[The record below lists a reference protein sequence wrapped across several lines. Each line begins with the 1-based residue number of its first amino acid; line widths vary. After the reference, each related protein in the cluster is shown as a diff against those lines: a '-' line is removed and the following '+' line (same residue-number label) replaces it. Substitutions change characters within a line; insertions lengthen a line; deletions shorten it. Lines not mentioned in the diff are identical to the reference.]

1 MPILAKIVLIDG
13 RVSGNERAQIGVVLS
28 VLGYDE
34 QEIRFAVTLL
44 ERAGMSPEPF
54 ETCVTRFA
62 QGANPALREVAF
74 LSMAVIAGA
83 DGQVPSEAI
92 RLLRVCG
99 EVLGFT
105 QIQTETLLAAAG
117 IRSERDGGQH
127 RGGGVRREPSREEDL
142 ALLGLA
148 PGATDEAI
156 RRAYR
161 TRAKALHPDRLQAQG
176 APPAMLKQASEHFAV
191 LSAAYRRLIR
201 GTPE

>member
-13 RVSGNERAQIGVVLS
+13 RVSGNERARIGVVLS

-34 QEIRFAVTLL
+34 HEIRFAVTLL

-99 EVLGFT
+99 GLLGFT

-117 IRSERDGGQH
+117 IRSERD
-127 RGGGVRREPSREEDL
+127 GGGVRREPSREEDL

-176 APPAMLKQASEHFAV
+176 APPAMLKQASEHFAA